1 MKKILLILGITI
13 SGFAF
18 SQQKS
23 PLVIVDGAVTSE
35 SFMKKIDAK
44 KIESVNVY
52 KNSVPDYLK
61 TFQIVPTNGVIDVK
75 MKEVSFDQITL
86 ASLNRQNKLASESPV
101 LFDGMLLK
109 DTNMKIISDAIL
121 KLSVKSFEGRD
132 ILHIN
137 TF

>member
-13 SGFAF
+13 SGLVF

-35 SFMKKIDAK
+35 AFMKKIDAK

-61 TFQIVPTNGVIDVK
+61 TLQIVPTNGVIDVK

-86 ASLNRQNKLASESPV
+86 ASLNKQNKLAAESPV
-101 LFDGMLLK
+101 LFDGMFLK
-109 DTNMKIISDAIL
+109 DTKMKIISDAIV